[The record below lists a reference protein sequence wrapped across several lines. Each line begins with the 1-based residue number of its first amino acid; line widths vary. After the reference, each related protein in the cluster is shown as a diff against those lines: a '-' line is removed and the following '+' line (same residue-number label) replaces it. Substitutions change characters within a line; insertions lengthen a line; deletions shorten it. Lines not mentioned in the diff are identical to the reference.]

1 MKEIKDLKIQD
12 FAKIASL
19 DVVEL
24 KKELHSAEKKYFT
37 LKMKKQLWE
46 LKQTHL
52 IKFMRKYIARIQ
64 TLITAK
70 RFIG

>member
-12 FAKIASL
+12 CVKIKSL
-19 DVVEL
+19 DVAEL
-24 KKELHSAEKKYFT
+24 KKELNSAEKKYFT

-52 IKFMRKYIARIQ
+52 IKFMRRYIARIK
-64 TLITAK
+64 TFIAEK
-70 RFIG
+70 AFIG

>member
-12 FAKIASL
+12 FAKMQTL
-19 DVVEL
+19 DAVEL
-24 KKELHSAEKKYFT
+24 KKELNLAEKKYFA
-37 LKMKKQLWE
+37 LKMQKQLWE

-52 IKFMRKYIARIQ
+52 ITFMRKYIARIQ
-64 TLITAK
+64 TLIIAK

>member
-12 FAKIASL
+12 LVKIKSL

-24 KKELHSAEKKYFT
+24 KKELNTAEKKYFT
-37 LKMKKQLWE
+37 LRMQKQLWE

-52 IKFMRKYIARIQ
+52 IKFMRRYIARIK

-70 RFIG
+70 GFIG